1 MSYSGQALSQVICI
15 TLLVNIQEFNL
26 YKDYRRSKLRDA
38 PLLTRGL
45 SDRRCQ
51 TCLVE
56 KEQILLLG
64 LSVSFIN
71 YRESKRLGLLT
82 ITWPFLA
89 LIHFEEPLFFFH
101 NRASA
106 SLATRFRPIITQRR
120 YQLALQDSF

>member
-1 MSYSGQALSQVICI
+1 MSYSAQALSQVICI

-26 YKDYRRSKLRDA
+26 FKDYRPKKLRDA

-51 TCLVE
+51 TCPVV

-64 LSVSFIN
+64 LNVSFIN
-71 YRESKRLGLLT
+71 YRESMRSVLLT

-89 LIHFEEPLFFFH
+89 LIHFEEPLFFSH

-106 SLATRFRPIITQRR
+106 SSAIRFQPILTPRR
-120 YQLALQDSF
+120 CQLALPDSF